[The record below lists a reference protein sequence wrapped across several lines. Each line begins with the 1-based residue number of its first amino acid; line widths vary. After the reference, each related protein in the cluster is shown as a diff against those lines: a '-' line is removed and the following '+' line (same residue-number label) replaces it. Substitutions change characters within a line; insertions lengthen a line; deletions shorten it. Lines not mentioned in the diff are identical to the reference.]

1 MGIETALQTP
11 TTIKGDSSVAPTQ
24 TQSITE
30 WQDVG
35 NWANG
40 IYTLWVSFASVSGG
54 DSLSLKLYTC
64 TDKDATSGGST
75 LLATFST
82 VTSGSVLKKKAILG
96 QDAWPQERWLY
107 WVLEASSTGGAFE
120 AQFRIS
126 NMLKTP
132 A

>member
-1 MGIETALQTP
+1 M
-11 TTIKGDSSVAPTQ
+11 
-24 TQSITE
+24 
-30 WQDVG
+30 
-35 NWANG
+35 
-40 IYTLWVSFASVSGG
+40 SGG

-96 QDAWPQERWLY
+96 QDSWPQERWLY
-107 WVLEASSTGGAFE
+107 WVLEASGTGGAFE